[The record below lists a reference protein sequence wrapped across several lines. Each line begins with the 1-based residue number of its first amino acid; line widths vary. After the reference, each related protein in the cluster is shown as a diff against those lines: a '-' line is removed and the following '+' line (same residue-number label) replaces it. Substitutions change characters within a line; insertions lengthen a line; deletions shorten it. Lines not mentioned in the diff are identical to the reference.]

1 MTAADDTRSIGLSN
15 SIGLIWAEAAGGVIG
30 ADGVMPWHL
39 SEDLAHF
46 KEITASDPVIMG
58 RKTWASLPPRFR
70 PLAGRRNIVVTRQA
84 DWGADGA
91 DVAHSV
97 DEALSLAA
105 SNDSDITWVIGGAE
119 IFELVIGQA
128 TRLEVTEIR
137 QHFDGDTLAPAI
149 SERWVVTA
157 ADPASG
163 WNTSRTGLD
172 YRFLRYEPRN

>member
-1 MTAADDTRSIGLSN
+1 MTAADDARP
-15 SIGLIWAEAAGGVIG
+15 IGLIWAQSAGGVIG
-30 ADGVMPWHL
+30 VGGVMPWHL

-70 PLAGRRNIVVTRQA
+70 PLASRRNIVVTRQA
-84 DWGADGA
+84 DWVADGA
-91 DVAHSV
+91 EVVHSV

-105 SNDSDITWVIGGAE
+105 SDSADTIWVIGGAQ
-119 IFELVIGQA
+119 IFEVVIEQA

-137 QHFDGDTLAPAI
+137 QRFEGDTMAPAI

-172 YRFLRYEPRN
+172 YRFLRYEQR